1 MDSNAQNDLFK
12 STPPSFEFLSGLCSP
27 KEQGW
32 PYLSRQNHFST
43 SSSEQSFQATLILSK
58 DKAQVGTCQKDSCSF
73 SPAFVPREGTEQSG
87 RCKRYLL
94 SLFLRLSSATRA
106 DFRYVRILQPLPCRT
121 NTYWEWHFR
130 YRDMG
135 VSFPMWGSGF
145 IVRECLGPLCDLPI
159 QHGASSALTL
169 GQGDRGG

>member
-1 MDSNAQNDLFK
+1 MHK
-12 STPPSFEFLSGLCSP
+12 MT
-27 KEQGW
+27 
-32 PYLSRQNHFST
+32 YLSLLHPHSSFCLGCAVQRNRAGLICLDKTISQPPVQNNLSKRH
-43 SSSEQSFQATLILSK
+43 LILSK
-58 DKAQVGTCQKDSCSF
+58 DKAQLGTCQKDSCSF

-87 RCKRYLL
+87 RCKRYLP